1 MDHEHAK
8 LGEMADILDPDQF
21 LLLLERLS
29 VHKAR
34 AAVGKGGS
42 SAHAAASGAP
52 TDSRTAGSSNDH
64 LLAGMAPARASAAAE
79 SAFAAA
85 NLEIVAAEIKAYQ
98 ERIRSWRHCEWC
110 GWTLQ
115 PELITGVCN
124 VCRRSVVCYQCQPYW
139 WSVCYA
145 CGDKFAKGKALHYAC

>member
-1 MDHEHAK
+1 MRNDEVTITDRNRNNLVLVDHGHAK
-8 LGEMADILDPDQF
+8 LGEVADIPDPYQSP
-21 LLLLERLS
+21 LLLERLS

-64 LLAGMAPARASAAAE
+64 LQAGRAPARASAAAE

-85 NLEIVAAEIKAYQ
+85 NLESVAAEIEAYH
-98 ERIRSWRHCEWC
+98 ERIRSWRRCEWC
-110 GWTLQ
+110 GWLLR
-115 PELITGVCN
+115 PEFITG
-124 VCRRSVVCYQCQPYW
+124 
-139 WSVCYA
+139 
-145 CGDKFAKGKALHYAC
+145 GM

>member
-1 MDHEHAK
+1 MRNGEVTITDKNRNNLMLVDQEHAK
-8 LGEMADILDPDQF
+8 LGEMADIPDPDQF
-21 LLLLERLS
+21 PLRLERLS

-42 SAHAAASGAP
+42 SAYAAASGAP

-85 NLEIVAAEIKAYQ
+85 PLVSVAAEIAAYQ
-98 ERIRSWRHCEWC
+98 EIIRS
-110 GWTLQ
+110 
-115 PELITGVCN
+115 
-124 VCRRSVVCYQCQPYW
+124 
-139 WSVCYA
+139 
-145 CGDKFAKGKALHYAC
+145 